1 VLCELCGE
9 KGNTMPKITKIN
21 HIAVAVSDID
31 ASLAFWR
38 DALGL
43 ELAELRDVPAEAAQI
58 AFLPVGGTE
67 VELVRP
73 TTDDSGLAKYIAKRG
88 EGLHHLCLETDDI
101 EAMLAQLKEKGIQL
115 INESPRTG
123 ADGKKYAFIHPKST
137 GGVLVELYQV

>member
-1 VLCELCGE
+1 
-9 KGNTMPKITKIN
+9 MASITKIN
-21 HIAVAVSDID
+21 HIAVTVNDID
-31 ASLAFWR
+31 SSLTFWR

-88 EGLHHLCLETDDI
+88 AGLHHLCLETDNI

>member
-1 VLCELCGE
+1 
-9 KGNTMPKITKIN
+9 MPKITKLN
-21 HIAVAVSDID
+21 HIAVAVKDID
-31 ASLAFWR
+31 ASLVFWR

-101 EAMLAQLKEKGIQL
+101 DAMLTQLKEKGIQL

-137 GGVLVELYQV
+137 GGVLVELYQI

>member
-1 VLCELCGE
+1 
-9 KGNTMPKITKIN
+9 MASITKIN
-21 HIAVAVSDID
+21 HIAVAVTDID
-31 ASLAFWR
+31 ASLTFWR

-43 ELAELRDVPAEAAQI
+43 ELSELRDVPAESAQI

-73 TTDDSGLAKYIAKRG
+73 TTDDSGLSKYIEKRG
-88 EGLHHLCLETDDI
+88 EGMHHLCLETDDI
-101 EAMLAQLKEKGIQL
+101 VAMMAQLKEKGIQL

>member
-1 VLCELCGE
+1 
-9 KGNTMPKITKIN
+9 MPKITKIN
-21 HIAVAVSDID
+21 HIAVAVNDID
-31 ASLAFWR
+31 SSLSFWQ

-43 ELAELRDVPAEAAQI
+43 ELAELRDVPVEAAQI
-58 AFLPVGGTE
+58 AFLPVGSTE

-73 TTDDSGLAKYIAKRG
+73 TTDDSGLAKYLAKRG
-88 EGLHHLCLETDDI
+88 EGLHHLCIETDDI
-101 EAMLAQLKEKGIQL
+101 EAMMAQLKRKGIQL

>member
-1 VLCELCGE
+1 
-9 KGNTMPKITKIN
+9 MSKITKIN
-21 HIAVAVSDID
+21 HIAVAVSDIES
-31 ASLAFWR
+31 SLSFWR

-43 ELAELRDVPAEAAQI
+43 ELAELRDVPAESAQI

-73 TTDDSGLAKYIAKRG
+73 TTDDSGLAKYIEKRG

-101 EAMLAQLKEKGIQL
+101 ASMMAQLKEKGVQL
-115 INESPRTG
+115 INKSPRTG

-137 GGVLVELYQV
+137 GGVLVELYQI

>member
-1 VLCELCGE
+1 
-9 KGNTMPKITKIN
+9 MPKITTIN
-21 HIAVAVSDID
+21 HIAVAVNDIET
-31 ASLAFWR
+31 SLNFWR

-43 ELAELRDVPAEAAQI
+43 KLAELRDVPAESAQI

-73 TTDDSGLAKYIAKRG
+73 TTDDSGLAKYLAKRG

-115 INESPRTG
+115 INESPRMG

-137 GGVLVELYQV
+137 GGVLVELYEV

>member
-1 VLCELCGE
+1 
-9 KGNTMPKITKIN
+9 MPKITKIN
-21 HIAVAVSDID
+21 HIAVAVSDIES
-31 ASLAFWR
+31 SLSFWR

-43 ELAELRDVPAEAAQI
+43 ELAELREVPAESAQI

-73 TTDDSGLAKYIAKRG
+73 TTDDSGLAKYLVKNGAG
-88 EGLHHLCLETDDI
+88 MHHLCLETDDI
-101 EAMLAQLKEKGIQL
+101 EGMMAQLKGKGVQL

-123 ADGKKYAFIHPKST
+123 ADGKRYAFIHPKST

>member
-1 VLCELCGE
+1 
-9 KGNTMPKITKIN
+9 MASITKIN
-21 HIAVAVSDID
+21 HIAVAVNDID
-31 ASLAFWR
+31 SSLTFWR

-43 ELAELRDVPAEAAQI
+43 EPAELRDVPAEAAQI

-88 EGLHHLCLETDDI
+88 AGLHHLCLETDNI
-101 EAMLAQLKEKGIQL
+101 EAMLTQLKEKGIRL

-137 GGVLVELYQV
+137 GGVLVELYEV